1 MPAARIRQRGV
12 GAYNRQ
18 MSEASP
24 APPNSDEQ
32 HSHEVRRP
40 DVVVQPSRRRIAM
53 TVLLLAHPLGIAAIA
68 FGEWPSGVALIVASH
83 MLLVWGTLL
92 PGSAL
97 LSPLLSRLRTSRRQ
111 VWLTIDDGPSADT
124 LPILDLLDAHDAKAT
139 FFLIGEHAAA
149 QPALVAEIGRRGHG
163 IGNHTASHPAAWFW
177 ALGPAKIR
185 RQIGDAQRTLTELS
199 GSPPTFFRA
208 VVGMAN
214 VFVAAELERQGLT
227 RVGWTA
233 RGFDSVIANPAAVWA
248 QLHRKVRPGA
258 IVLLHE
264 GAAHGKNVAIVA
276 HALQQLDRHGYRCV
290 LPEIGMVAVVSQP
303 SLPGPTTQSAHSR

>member
-1 MPAARIRQRGV
+1 
-12 GAYNRQ
+12 
-18 MSEASP
+18 MSETRP
-24 APPNSDEQ
+24 ALQETDALCSEDA
-32 HSHEVRRP
+32 RRP
-40 DVVVQPSRRRIAM
+40 DLILRPSRRRIVFSILMIAH
-53 TVLLLAHPLGIAAIA
+53 LLGFAAIA
-68 FGEWPSGVALIVASH
+68 FGAWPIGVALMIASH

-97 LSPLLSRLRTSRRQ
+97 LGPLRSRVNTSRRE

-124 LPILDLLDAHDAKAT
+124 LPILDLLDAHGAKAT

-163 IGNHTASHPAAWFW
+163 IGNHTASHPASWFW
-177 ALGPAKIR
+177 AAGPATIR

-248 QLHRKVRPGA
+248 HLHRNLRPGA

-290 LPEIGMVAVVSQP
+290 LPEFGTVSVVSQP